1 MTRTRGVNLFLLNSN
16 LYSIY
21 GRRAQRVPCI
31 AAWLPMNHAVLIF
44 TQICWQGRLNR
55 ASLMTS
61 YLRLRPR
68 RRSRT
73 RRGRRRHRCYVRRR
87 SRPRPRGWPWRCW
100 SRYGRQVR
108 WRGRSRPWTWVSS
121 WCGSNSGGRA
131 RCCRYCW
138 CSARC
143 RSSRRSGCRCRRCI
157 WCRGR
162 SGLRAVASASV

>member
-73 RRGRRRHRCYVRRR
+73 RRGRRWHGGYVRR
-87 SRPRPRGWPWRCW
+87 
-100 SRYGRQVR
+100 
-108 WRGRSRPWTWVSS
+108 RGRSRPWTWVSS
-121 WCGSNSGGRA
+121 WCVSNSGGRA

-143 RSSRRSGCRCRRCI
+143 RSSRRSGCRCRRCS